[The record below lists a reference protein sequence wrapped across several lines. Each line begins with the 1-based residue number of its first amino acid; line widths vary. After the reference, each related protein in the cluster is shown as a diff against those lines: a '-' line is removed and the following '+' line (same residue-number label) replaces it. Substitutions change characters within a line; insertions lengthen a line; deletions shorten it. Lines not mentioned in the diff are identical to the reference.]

1 MLAHSEQTSSPS
13 DENGNSNRPGA
24 GGAVS
29 TSSAPATNAALGV
42 LRHGGN
48 AVDAAVAAAWALGV
62 CEPGSSGLGG
72 QTVMLIHRADG
83 TAVVIDGHSYAPA
96 AVSLATVDKRQ
107 QSIGYRACTV
117 PSTPATL
124 DYAQRKYGVLSRAD
138 VMTPAIRL
146 ADEGYPTTALQERQ
160 YRWVREPLRASEAA
174 SKLFLVKGEIPT
186 LRYIFRQPELAQTL
200 TRMMEAGVEDFY
212 HGRLAR
218 DIADDMQRNGGLLSQ
233 QDLENCTLPVECNP
247 ISAAYRGFEV
257 VSIPPPG
264 GGCHLLFALKVLE
277 EISRVTDWTDDIDWY
292 EHIALATYSA
302 FANRERHTRGLK
314 DFSEELANE
323 LLSDANVS
331 VIARELSSGN
341 LPQYRRSAEGPGDT
355 THLTVADRRGN
366 VVALTQSIKSLFGAK
381 VANPKLGFVY
391 NNYLRTCPRFLH
403 TSQLRAGCC
412 PRSNAAPTVVLR
424 QYAGR
429 QQPVMAL
436 GATGARRIISAMLHV
451 MTSVLDRGHSL
462 DEAVAAPRLHALLS
476 RKLWVERP
484 LATVPVLSRLGQHFT
499 FDRIL
504 RKHSYS
510 MGSVQAV
517 HWLDD
522 GMVAV
527 AADPRREGLAC
538 AL

>member
-1 MLAHSEQTSSPS
+1 SPS
-13 DENGNSNRPGA
+13 DESWSSNRSGA

-48 AVDAAVAAAWALGV
+48 AIDAAVAAAWALGV

-72 QTVMLIHRADG
+72 QTVMLIHWADG
-83 TAVVIDGHSYAPA
+83 TATVIDGHSYAPA
-96 AVSLATVDKRQ
+96 AVSLATVDKNQ
-107 QSIGYRACTV
+107 QSIGHRACTV

-124 DYAQRKYGVLSRAD
+124 GYAQRKYGALSRAD

-146 ADEGYPTTALQERQ
+146 AEEGYPTTALQERQ
-160 YRWVREPLRASEAA
+160 YRWVREPLSASEAA
-174 SKLFLVKGEIPT
+174 SKLFLVKGEAPT
-186 LRYIFRQPELAQTL
+186 RGYVFRQPELAQTL
-200 TRMMEAGVEDFY
+200 KRIMETGVEDFY

-218 DIADDMQRNGGLLSQ
+218 DIVADMQRNGGLLSQ
-233 QDLENCTLPVECNP
+233 QDLGNCTLPIECNP
-247 ISAAYRGFEV
+247 ISATYRGFEV
-257 VSIPPPG
+257 VSIPTPG

-277 EISRVTDWTDDIDWY
+277 EVSRVTDWSDAVDWY

-302 FANRERHTRGLK
+302 FVNRESHTTGLE
-314 DFSEELANE
+314 DFSAELANE

-331 VIARELSSGN
+331 LIAKELSLGN
-341 LPQYRRSAEGPGDT
+341 LPQYRPSPEGPGDT
-355 THLTVADRRGN
+355 THLTVADHQGN

-381 VANPKLGFVY
+381 VANPTLGFLY
-391 NNYLRTCPRFLH
+391 NNYLRTCPRVLH

-424 QYAGR
+424 QNAGR

-436 GATGARRIISAMLHV
+436 GASGSRRIISSMLHV
-451 MTSVLDRGHSL
+451 ITSVLDRGQSV

-476 RKLWVERP
+476 RKLWIERP
-484 LATVPVLSRLGQHFT
+484 LVTVPVLSRLGQHFT

-504 RKHSYS
+504 RMHSYS

-517 HWLDD
+517 QWLAD
-522 GMVAV
+522 GTVAV